1 MAPSPPDE
9 IRARATLPGMTL
21 EIVHRPADASGP
33 ETIGLLIKGAPNL
46 PGMPDLLALS
56 GPGGAGSDPMSMW
69 LEITRQAWAPW
80 LALWGLS
87 AGQIG
92 PRR

>member
-46 PGMPDLLALS
+46 PGMNEMLS
-56 GPGGAGSDPMSMW
+56 LPGPGGAGLDPMTLW
-69 LEITRQAWAPW
+69 LDITRQAWAPW

-87 AGQIG
+87 AGPSG
-92 PRR
+92 PKR

>member
-1 MAPSPPDE
+1 MANPPDE

-21 EIVHRPADASGP
+21 EIVHRPADSSGP
-33 ETIGLLIKGAPNL
+33 ESMGLLIKG
-46 PGMPDLLALS
+46 
-56 GPGGAGSDPMSMW
+56 
-69 LEITRQAWAPW
+69 QASLPW

-92 PRR
+92 KR

>member
-1 MAPSPPDE
+1 MANPPDE

-33 ETIGLLIKGAPNL
+33 ETIGLLIKGTPTL
-46 PGMPDLLALS
+46 PAMTDMMSLT
-56 GPGGAGSDPMSMW
+56 GPMGATDPMAMW
-69 LEITRQAWAPW
+69 MDITRQAWAPW

-87 AGQIG
+87 AGSSKKL
-92 PRR
+92 P